1 MPLSTGTHKTCCFVT
16 LEKPKHEKLQR
27 VQNIAARL
35 ITGRSRR
42 GHITPL
48 LKNLHWLPDRSRIT
62 FKILLLTYKILNGH
76 SPSYLTSLISSYK
89 PCQLVLYV
97 HPTNYK
103 TDLASRLRQTA
114 NGKRQAEISR
124 LPKTREIYFG
134 FSLYF
139 AC

>member
-1 MPLSTGTHKTCCFVT
+1 MEIHL
-16 LEKPKHEKLQR
+16 
-27 VQNIAARL
+27 A
-35 ITGRSRR
+35 
-42 GHITPL
+42 
-48 LKNLHWLPDRSRIT
+48 
-62 FKILLLTYKILNGH
+62 ILLHLLV
-76 SPSYLTSLISSYK
+76 LIN
-89 PCQLVLYV
+89 QLALYV